1 MQLIRLLIVSVALPL
16 MAQQAGPIVAAVAG
30 SYETAKRNFV
40 EAAQVMPEAD
50 YAFKLTPSQRAYGE
64 WVEHTAG
71 MNARMCST
79 AKGEAAPPV
88 DYGDKSKSALVK
100 ALEGSFTYCDAVLK
114 SMTDEQAIKP
124 IGQAPRQTT
133 ALAIFI
139 SQIANLNGH
148 YGNMVGYMRTKGITP
163 PSTARAQKK

>member
-1 MQLIRLLIVSVALPL
+1 MQTVRLLAAIAALPL
-16 MAQQAGPIVAAVAG
+16 MGQQAGPIVSAVSG
-30 SYETAKRNFV
+30 PYETAKRNFV
-40 EAAQVMPEAD
+40 EAAQVMPEAS
-50 YAFKLTPSQRAYGE
+50 YTFKLTPAQRAYGE

-79 AKGEAAPPV
+79 AKGEASPPV
-88 DYGDKSKSALVK
+88 DYGDKSKAALVK
-100 ALEGSFTYCDAVLK
+100 ALETSFAYCDTVLK
-114 SMTDEQAIKP
+114 GMTDEQAIRP

-133 ALAIFI
+133 ALAVFI